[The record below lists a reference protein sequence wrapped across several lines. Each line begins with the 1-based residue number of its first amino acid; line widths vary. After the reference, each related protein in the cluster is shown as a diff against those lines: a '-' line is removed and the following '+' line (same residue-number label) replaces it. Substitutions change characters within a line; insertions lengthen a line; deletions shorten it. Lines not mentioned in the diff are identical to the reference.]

1 MGPHDHLIPFP
12 TCRWGESA
20 GGESVSL
27 QMVTNGG
34 NTEGLFRGAYMES
47 ASIPVLGSM
56 EGAQVYYD
64 HLVADAGCSGHPNT
78 LQCLRDLPYDAF
90 KAAMD
95 ASPSFFDYQ
104 VLYSNCCLCKI
115 CS

>member
-1 MGPHDHLIPFP
+1 ML
-12 TCRWGESA
+12 A
-20 GGESVSL
+20 QLVA
-27 QMVTNGG
+27 NGG
-34 NTEGLFRGAYMES
+34 DHEGLFRGAYMES
-47 ASIPVLGSM
+47 ASIPALGSM

-64 HLVADAGCSGHPNT
+64 RLVMDADCGGHLDT
-78 LQCLRDLPYDAF
+78 LQCLRDLPYDEF

-104 VLYSNCCLCKI
+104 VLYSNCCLCKS